1 MRNNGAF
8 MTYSREISQPIFDR
22 ALEVLVK
29 GVSSNFRYLGE
40 KQTPVISKGKGARI
54 WDADGNEFIDYRLG
68 WGPIILGHAD
78 DRVNHAVSE
87 HLDNGTTFAA
97 TTELEVIVAEK
108 LVKMIP
114 SMEKLRFTNTGTEAT
129 MHALRTARGYSN
141 KEKFIKFEGQYHG
154 AHDYVLFSTAS
165 SSVSAMG
172 SRTSPIPVQVGSGIP
187 NKIRDYV
194 FCLPFNDFD
203 AVEKCVKDHYGE
215 LGAMLVEP
223 CLGNIAGIEPKD
235 GFLQHLRSLCDK
247 YNIVLIF
254 DEVKTGFRLSNGGAR
269 ETYGVIPDISTY
281 AKSLGNGLPVA
292 AFGGRSEIMDVI
304 GGGSVT
310 HAGTFGANGISMA
323 AANAVLDILSESP
336 VLKNLSERGTRL
348 KNGLDQILTDADL
361 PHQMC
366 GHPNIQGFLI
376 TDKKVE
382 EVRDLVHSN
391 DDLYESIMNNM
402 YDRGIWIENDP
413 REPWFLCEA
422 HTDEVIDHTLN
433 IFEESVKASLK

>member
-1 MRNNGAF
+1 MS
-8 MTYSREISQPIFDR
+8 YSRDISQPIFDR
-22 ALEVLVK
+22 ALNVLVK
-29 GVSSNFRYLGE
+29 GVSSNFRFLGKKE
-40 KQTPVISKGKGARI
+40 TPVIVKGKGAHV
-54 WDADGNEFIDYRLG
+54 WDADDNAFIDYRLG

-78 DRVNHAVSE
+78 DRVNHAVAE
-87 HLDNGTTFAA
+87 HLENGTTFAA
-97 TTELEVIVAEK
+97 TSELEVIVAEK

-114 SMEKLRFTNTGTEAT
+114 GMEKLRFTNTGTEAT
-129 MHALRTARGYSN
+129 MHALRTARGYTN

-165 SSVSAMG
+165 SPISAMG
-172 SRTSPIPVQVGSGIP
+172 ARTSPIPVQVGSGIP
-187 NKIRDYV
+187 DKIRDYV

-203 AVEKCVKDHYGE
+203 AIEQCVKDHHGE
-215 LGAMLVEP
+215 VAAVLVEP

-235 GFLQHLRSLCDK
+235 GFLDHLRSLCSDH
-247 YNIVLIF
+247 NIVLIF

-269 ETYGVIPDISTY
+269 DTYGVIPDISTY

-292 AFGGRSEIMDVI
+292 AFGGKAQIMDVI

-310 HAGTFGANGISMA
+310 HAGTFGANGVSMA
-323 AANAVLDILSESP
+323 AANAVIDILNETP
-336 VLKNLSERGTRL
+336 VLKELANRGLKL

-376 TDKKVE
+376 TEKEVH
-382 EVRDLVHSN
+382 EVRDLAHS
-391 DDLYESIMNNM
+391 DDVLYEEIMNNM
-402 YDRGIWIENDP
+402 YDRGIWVESDP

-422 HTDEVIDHTLN
+422 HTDDIIDKTLN
-433 IFEESVKASLK
+433 IFQESVKAAVK

>member
-1 MRNNGAF
+1 MS
-8 MTYSREISQPIFDR
+8 YSRDISQPIFDR
-22 ALEVLVK
+22 ALNVLVK
-29 GVSSNFRYLGE
+29 GVSSNFRFLGE
-40 KQTPVISKGKGARI
+40 KETPVIVKGKGAHV
-54 WDADGNEFIDYRLG
+54 WDADDNAFIDYRLG

-78 DRVNHAVSE
+78 DRVNHAVAE
-87 HLDNGTTFAA
+87 HLENGTTFAA
-97 TTELEVIVAEK
+97 TSELEVIVAEK

-114 SMEKLRFTNTGTEAT
+114 GMEKLRFTNTGTEAT
-129 MHALRTARGYSN
+129 MHALRTARGYTN

-165 SSVSAMG
+165 SPISAMG
-172 SRTSPIPVQVGSGIP
+172 ARTSPIPVQVGSGIP
-187 NKIRDYV
+187 DKIRDYV

-203 AVEKCVKDHYGE
+203 AIEQCVKDHHGE
-215 LGAMLVEP
+215 VAAVLVEP

-235 GFLQHLRSLCDK
+235 GFLDHLRSLCGNH
-247 YNIVLIF
+247 NIVLIF

-269 ETYGVIPDISTY
+269 DTYGVITDISTY

-292 AFGGRSEIMDVI
+292 AFGGKAQIMDVI

-310 HAGTFGANGISMA
+310 HAGTFGANGVSMA
-323 AANAVLDILSESP
+323 AANAVIDILNETP
-336 VLKNLSERGTRL
+336 VLKELANRGLKL

-376 TDKKVE
+376 TEKEVH
-382 EVRDLVHSN
+382 EVRDLAHS
-391 DDLYESIMNNM
+391 DDVLYEEIMNNM
-402 YDRGIWIENDP
+402 YDRGIWVESDP

-422 HTDEVIDHTLN
+422 HTDDIIDKTLN
-433 IFEESVKASLK
+433 IFQESVKAAVK

>member
-1 MRNNGAF
+1 MS
-8 MTYSREISQPIFDR
+8 YSRDISQPIFDR
-22 ALEVLVK
+22 ALNVLVK
-29 GVSSNFRYLGE
+29 GVSSNFRFLGE
-40 KQTPVISKGKGARI
+40 KETPVIVKGKGAHV
-54 WDADGNEFIDYRLG
+54 WDADDNAFIDYRLG

-78 DRVNHAVSE
+78 DRVNHAVAE
-87 HLDNGTTFAA
+87 HLENGTTFAA
-97 TTELEVIVAEK
+97 TSELEVIVAEK

-114 SMEKLRFTNTGTEAT
+114 GMEKLRFTNTGTEAT
-129 MHALRTARGYSN
+129 MHALRTARGYTN

-165 SSVSAMG
+165 SPISAMG
-172 SRTSPIPVQVGSGIP
+172 ARTSPIPVQVGSGIP
-187 NKIRDYV
+187 DKIRDYV

-203 AVEKCVKDHYGE
+203 AIEQCVKDHHGE
-215 LGAMLVEP
+215 VAAVLVEP

-235 GFLQHLRSLCDK
+235 GFLDHLRSLCSDH
-247 YNIVLIF
+247 NIVLIF

-269 ETYGVIPDISTY
+269 DTYGVIPDISTY

-292 AFGGRSEIMDVI
+292 AFGGKAQIMDVI

-310 HAGTFGANGISMA
+310 HGGTFGANGVSMA
-323 AANAVLDILSESP
+323 AANAVIDILNETP
-336 VLKNLSERGTRL
+336 VLKELANRGLKL

-376 TDKKVE
+376 TEKEVH
-382 EVRDLVHSN
+382 EVRDLAHS
-391 DDLYESIMNNM
+391 DDVLYEEIMNNM
-402 YDRGIWIENDP
+402 YDRGIWVESAP

-422 HTDEVIDHTLN
+422 HTDDIIDKTLN
-433 IFEESVKASLK
+433 IFQESVKAAVK

>member
-1 MRNNGAF
+1 MS
-8 MTYSREISQPIFDR
+8 YSRDISQPIFDR
-22 ALEVLVK
+22 ALNVLVK
-29 GVSSNFRYLGE
+29 GVSSNFRFLGE
-40 KQTPVISKGKGARI
+40 KETPVIVKGKGAHV
-54 WDADGNEFIDYRLG
+54 WDADDNAFIDYRLG

-78 DRVNHAVSE
+78 DRVNHAVAE
-87 HLDNGTTFAA
+87 HLENGTTFAA
-97 TTELEVIVAEK
+97 TSELEVIVAEK

-114 SMEKLRFTNTGTEAT
+114 GMEKLRFTNTGTEAT
-129 MHALRTARGYSN
+129 MHALRTARGYTN

-165 SSVSAMG
+165 SPISAMG
-172 SRTSPIPVQVGSGIP
+172 ARTSPIPVQVGSGIP
-187 NKIRDYV
+187 DKIRDYV

-203 AVEKCVKDHYGE
+203 AIEQCVKDHHGE
-215 LGAMLVEP
+215 VAAVLVEP

-235 GFLQHLRSLCDK
+235 GFLDHLRSLCSDH
-247 YNIVLIF
+247 NIVLIF

-269 ETYGVIPDISTY
+269 DTYGVIPDISTY

-292 AFGGRSEIMDVI
+292 AFGGRAQIMDVI

-310 HAGTFGANGISMA
+310 HAGTFGANGVSMA
-323 AANAVLDILSESP
+323 AANAVIDILNETP
-336 VLKNLSERGTRL
+336 VLKELANRGLKL

-376 TDKKVE
+376 TEKEVH
-382 EVRDLVHSN
+382 EVRDLAHS
-391 DDLYESIMNNM
+391 DDVLYEEIMNNM
-402 YDRGIWIENDP
+402 YDRGIWVESDP

-422 HTDEVIDHTLN
+422 HTDDIIDKTLN
-433 IFEESVKASLK
+433 IFQESVKAAVK

>member
-1 MRNNGAF
+1 MS
-8 MTYSREISQPIFDR
+8 YSRDISQPIFDR
-22 ALEVLVK
+22 ALNVLVK
-29 GVSSNFRYLGE
+29 GVSSNFRFLGE
-40 KQTPVISKGKGARI
+40 NETPVIVKGKGAHV
-54 WDADGNEFIDYRLG
+54 WDADDNAFIDYRLG

-78 DRVNHAVSE
+78 DRVNHAVAE
-87 HLDNGTTFAA
+87 HLENGTTFAA
-97 TTELEVIVAEK
+97 TSELEVIVAEK

-114 SMEKLRFTNTGTEAT
+114 GMEKLRFTNTGTEAT
-129 MHALRTARGYSN
+129 MHALRTARGYTN

-165 SSVSAMG
+165 SPISAMG
-172 SRTSPIPVQVGSGIP
+172 ARTSPIPVQVGSGIP
-187 NKIRDYV
+187 DKIRDYV

-203 AVEKCVKDHYGE
+203 AIEQCVKDHHGE
-215 LGAMLVEP
+215 VAAVLVEP

-235 GFLQHLRSLCDK
+235 GFLDHLRSLCSDH
-247 YNIVLIF
+247 NIVLIF

-269 ETYGVIPDISTY
+269 DTYGVIPDISTY

-292 AFGGRSEIMDVI
+292 AFGGKAQIMDVI

-310 HAGTFGANGISMA
+310 HAGTFGANGVSMA
-323 AANAVLDILSESP
+323 AANAVIDILNETP
-336 VLKNLSERGTRL
+336 VLKELANRGLKL

-376 TDKKVE
+376 TEKEVH
-382 EVRDLVHSN
+382 EVRDLAHS
-391 DDLYESIMNNM
+391 DDVLYETIMNNM
-402 YDRGIWIENDP
+402 YDRGIWVESDP

-422 HTDEVIDHTLN
+422 HTDDIIDKTLN
-433 IFEESVKASLK
+433 IFQESVKAAVK

>member
-1 MRNNGAF
+1 MS
-8 MTYSREISQPIFDR
+8 YSRDISQPIFDR
-22 ALEVLVK
+22 ALNVLVK
-29 GVSSNFRYLGE
+29 GVSSNFRFLGE
-40 KQTPVISKGKGARI
+40 KETPVIVKGKGAHV
-54 WDADGNEFIDYRLG
+54 WDADDNAFIDYRLG

-78 DRVNHAVSE
+78 DRVNHAVAE
-87 HLDNGTTFAA
+87 HLENGTTFAA
-97 TTELEVIVAEK
+97 TSELEVIVAEK

-114 SMEKLRFTNTGTEAT
+114 GMEKLRFTNTGTEAT
-129 MHALRTARGYSN
+129 MHALRTARGYTN

-165 SSVSAMG
+165 SPISAMG
-172 SRTSPIPVQVGSGIP
+172 ARTSPIPVQVGSGIP
-187 NKIRDYV
+187 DKIRDYV

-203 AVEKCVKDHYGE
+203 AIEQCVKDHHGE
-215 LGAMLVEP
+215 VAAVLVEP

-235 GFLQHLRSLCDK
+235 GFLDHLRSLCSDN
-247 YNIVLIF
+247 NIVLIF

-269 ETYGVIPDISTY
+269 DTYGVIPDISTY

-292 AFGGRSEIMDVI
+292 AFGGKAHIMDVI

-310 HAGTFGANGISMA
+310 HAGTFGANGVSMA
-323 AANAVLDILSESP
+323 AANAVIDILNETP
-336 VLKNLSERGTRL
+336 VLKELANRGLKL

-376 TDKKVE
+376 TEKEVH
-382 EVRDLVHSN
+382 EVRDLAHS
-391 DDLYESIMNNM
+391 DDVLYEEIMNNM
-402 YDRGIWIENDP
+402 YDRGIWVESDP

-422 HTDEVIDHTLN
+422 HTDDIIDKTLN
-433 IFEESVKASLK
+433 IFQESVKAAVK